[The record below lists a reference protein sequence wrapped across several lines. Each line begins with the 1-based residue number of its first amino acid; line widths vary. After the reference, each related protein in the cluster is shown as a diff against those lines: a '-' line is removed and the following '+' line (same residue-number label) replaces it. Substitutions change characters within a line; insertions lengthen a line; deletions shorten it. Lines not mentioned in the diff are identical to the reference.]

1 MLSYAKK
8 VVVGIFRHN
17 AIPVLSLGLGLAGCW
32 WLATRRKVVEVRRV
46 FSSFKD
52 AANAKTGSPNTRA
65 SFKALRAL
73 LREYGVKALE
83 DELAAGGLVKDGK
96 LTTGTKPFNLF
107 ARIGAAEMSQ
117 PEMAASNA
125 LLGEAGSRFV
135 LCCNRAENDEHW
147 QSSAPEWVGKASMS
161 QRHRFLTV
169 RDLDWR
175 WFNAV
180 LVGIGGGDELRRAIT
195 RMEPCAKQPPRGFCL
210 FALQHAP
217 PAPGQAQGGLTPRP
231 ASANGQAC
239 SGWPA
244 IPALLTTQAWRKC

>member
-32 WLATRRKVVEVRRV
+32 WLATRRKAVEVRRV

-195 RMEPCAKQPPRGFCL
+195 RMEPCAKQPPRGFGQ
-210 FALQHAP
+210 FAL
-217 PAPGQAQGGLTPRP
+217 PARP
-231 ASANGQAC
+231 ASTRSSSGRPHASASLGQLADR
-239 SGWPA
+239 SWLAQSSRP
-244 IPALLTTQAWRKC
+244 LLAT